1 MAERKLSILVVGDAS
16 KAKKEL
22 AGLDKSLG
30 KTEKQ
35 AKKSGDGIKSSIVGF
50 GLGAAA
56 FGAVKA
62 FDDASKVMAQSEAV
76 IKSTGGAANVTA
88 DQMANLA
95 GELSKKTGIDDEAIQ
110 SGENL
115 IATFTG
121 IRNEAGKGNDVF
133 DQTTRAALD
142 MSVALGTDMTSS
154 AQMLG
159 KALND
164 PVAGLSK
171 LSRAGVVFTDQQKEQ
186 IRTLAESGDKLGAQ
200 KIMLAELEKE
210 FGGSAEAQATSL
222 GKSKVAIDNLAES
235 LGGVLMPVVTVAADA
250 LGGLASAMGALP
262 QPVQTVAVLAGAG
275 AVAWVK
281 WGDSIGSAL
290 GSLGGATKKLDGFRL
305 GLLGVTQAGAGASNK
320 VGGFVAKMGG
330 LPAVA
335 TFGGIATA
343 GLGAAVLGFTMEA
356 DKAAAR
362 AAEFKAAIKGISTE
376 ALNTGKSVKDV
387 FNETVIPDLVGDAPE
402 EFKKFGIDVKDLSA
416 AVTGGEKE
424 WQKYR
429 AATLEANGETASAAT
444 GMTSLE
450 LGLDNLRGKYE
461 GSTASVK
468 AQRAAQDELGTST
481 DEATAATEAATVAS
495 LDSRSAAE
503 RQADGLAAV
512 ADAADKARQAITDFY
527 DATTAQLDANIG
539 AEAALDAL
547 TASVVENGTSLDI
560 NTEKGRNNLQTFT
573 AMKDAASE
581 ASVAI
586 LENGGSAWDAAGKMS
601 EYAERMREAARDA
614 GYSEDQVNLMIG
626 AMKLTPKD
634 IRTQF
639 IDNSPSAKSRTKDLI
654 SSINR
659 TPSSKH
665 TTFNTSVTGLSAV
678 NIALDN
684 AARTRQARINVTM
697 GVIQNNTGMSTGQI
711 FGSARAS
718 GGPVAPGQPYLVG
731 EEGPELVTFGQKGMV
746 HDASATKSMMTGGGS
761 GMVSAASGGATYIS
775 VVVQGQVVTQERLV
789 DGIIKGINERQGR
802 SSRPVLAGVS

>member
-1 MAERKLSILVVGDAS
+1 MAERKLSISIVGDAS

-30 KTEKQ
+30 KTESQ
-35 AKKSGDGIKSSIVGF
+35 AKKSGAGIKSSIVGF

-171 LSRAGVVFTDQQKEQ
+171 LTRAGVVFTDQQKAQ
-186 IRTLAESGDKLGAQ
+186 ITALQESGDKLGAQ
-200 KIMLAELEKE
+200 KIILEEVNRE

-222 GKSKVAIDNLAES
+222 GKAQVSVDNLAES
-235 LGGVLMPVVTVAADA
+235 LGGVLMPAVKVAAD
-250 LGGLASAMGALP
+250 GLSILADGLGALP
-262 QPVQTVAVLAGAG
+262 QPVQTVAVLAADG
-275 AVAWVK
+275 AVAWAK
-281 WGDSIGSAL
+281 WGDGAKSAGTKAIGFVQNL
-290 GSLGGATKKLDGFRL
+290 GS
-305 GLLGVTQAGAGASNK
+305 
-320 VGGFVAKMGG
+320 VGT
-330 LPAVA
+330 VA
-335 TFGGIATA
+335 TVGGIATA
-343 GLGAAVLGFTMEA
+343 GLGAAILGFSMEA
-356 DKAAAR
+356 DKAKAR
-362 AAEFKAAIKGISTE
+362 AAEFKAAIEGISTE
-376 ALNTGKSVKDV
+376 AVTTGKSVKEV

-481 DEATAATEAATVAS
+481 DEATVATEAATVAS

-665 TTFNTSVTGLSAV
+665 TTFNTSVSGLQAV

-697 GVIQNNTGMSTGQI
+697 GIVQNSTGMSTGQL
-711 FGSARAS
+711 FGDQARAS
-718 GGPVAPGQPYLVG
+718 GGPVAAGQPYLVG